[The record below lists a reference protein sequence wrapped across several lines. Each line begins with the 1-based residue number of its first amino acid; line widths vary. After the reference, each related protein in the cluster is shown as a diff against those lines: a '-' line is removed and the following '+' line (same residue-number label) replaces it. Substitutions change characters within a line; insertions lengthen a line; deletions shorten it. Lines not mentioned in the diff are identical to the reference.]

1 MSLSLSSTRSFDNSF
16 SAFERSAYLVKHS
29 YGVGVE
35 VKTHVKY
42 YLLEV
47 DFHEAVALAHG
58 KVRDF
63 SIDKHL
69 CSWGFVIPANTNV
82 TDVMDVP
89 NEINGL
95 NARA

>member
-1 MSLSLSSTRSFDNSF
+1 MSFSLSSTRSFDNSF

-47 DFHEAVALAHG
+47 DFHEAYTLAHG

-63 SIDKHL
+63 SFEKHFVALWLGRDNLPVRRIASTLRL
-69 CSWGFVIPANTNV
+69 C
-82 TDVMDVP
+82 
-89 NEINGL
+89 
-95 NARA
+95 